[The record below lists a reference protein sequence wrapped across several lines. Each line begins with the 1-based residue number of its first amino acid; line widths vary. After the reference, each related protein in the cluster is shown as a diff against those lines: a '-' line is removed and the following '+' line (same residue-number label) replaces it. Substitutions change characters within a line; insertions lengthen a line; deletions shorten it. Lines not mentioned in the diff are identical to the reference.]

1 MVAKCCKAQPWAVI
15 STWKC
20 PAVPRQVGT
29 SKATLLCSG
38 HRRGSHQGLGRGVS
52 PPASTSLLTS
62 QGTNAV
68 LHPHS
73 SGRDPGHC
81 PLGTHTNSGRNRKCC
96 FLRKAASDPSSPSQ
110 RLWGL
115 MPATPPSPGGGPHGR
130 SLRVWSR
137 QGTADPVSALLLL
150 PHEQGRGGPARKGRP
165 GLQATS
171 THEGPALLK

>member
-1 MVAKCCKAQPWAVI
+1 MLQSSAV
-15 STWKC
+15 
-20 PAVPRQVGT
+20 
-29 SKATLLCSG
+29 
-38 HRRGSHQGLGRGVS
+38 GSHLDLEMPSGAQAGGHFQGNTAVLRPSEGQPPGPGQGGS

-62 QGTNAV
+62 QGANAV